1 MGTLLTW
8 LQEKVVFFF
17 YIRQPRLFSFL
28 SSWSDSN
35 WLSRS
40 LRRDKS
46 LAKSLHFFFLP
57 PPLANFSGMGQ
68 GGQSLSS
75 LPLDWVRRLKLDV
88 CFKIVSVFPAS
99 CFSFFLF
106 VLFFKFFFLWRS
118 ENYVESATIKS
129 FTVSSQRRNW
139 CILYED
145 AESEA
150 KSPQQHVR
158 KLPLSLPVLLI
169 EIIAVTHFTRRRARG
184 SRSLTWFSWE
194 GWFGHSGSDRSSID
208 SPFARGE
215 GSMPPSLYPRF
226 AEEKQESARETKTSM
241 GTVAP
246 VSPCLWLLLLGGLC
260 LPFWTQVLLPPSLKH
275 PATTTTPVCGCRGV
289 AVSFSDPWHPPSE
302 SPSPPSAEVV
312 CHLHLQERALHLA
325 LPWIILGASLVLS
338 SRA

>member
-8 LQEKVVFFF
+8 LQEKVFFF

-106 VLFFKFFFLWRS
+106 VLFFKFFFLMALGKLCRIGHNQIIYGELTAKELMHFIWGCR
-118 ENYVESATIKS
+118 VWGKVPSATCEK
-129 FTVSSQRRNW
+129 T
-139 CILYED
+139 
-145 AESEA
+145 
-150 KSPQQHVR
+150 
-158 KLPLSLPVLLI
+158 
-169 EIIAVTHFTRRRARG
+169 
-184 SRSLTWFSWE
+184 
-194 GWFGHSGSDRSSID
+194 
-208 SPFARGE
+208 
-215 GSMPPSLYPRF
+215 PSL
-226 AEEKQESARETKTSM
+226 
-241 GTVAP
+241 
-246 VSPCLWLLLLGGLC
+246 SPCLTYWNYSCHPLHKEESQGKQVIDLIFMGRLIR
-260 LPFWTQVLLPPSLKH
+260 PFRVW
-275 PATTTTPVCGCRGV
+275 
-289 AVSFSDPWHPPSE
+289 
-302 SPSPPSAEVV
+302 
-312 CHLHLQERALHLA
+312 
-325 LPWIILGASLVLS
+325 
-338 SRA
+338 